1 MRFACG
7 KIAAKTYEISKG
19 LMANSVLETIIEKV
33 KSLTA
38 EERQRLLESLEQEQH
53 AERVR
58 SVRGKYAHLGV
69 STEEVLRS
77 KAEEI
82 ELEERRGES

>member
-1 MRFACG
+1 M
-7 KIAAKTYEISKG
+7 SS
-19 LMANSVLETIIEKV
+19 SVLETIMEEV

-38 EERQRLLESLEQEQH
+38 GERQRLLEALEQEQR

-82 ELEERRGES
+82 DLEERRGKS

>member
-1 MRFACG
+1 
-7 KIAAKTYEISKG
+7 
-19 LMANSVLETIIEKV
+19 MANSVVETIIEKV

-38 EERQRLLESLEQEQH
+38 EERQRLLEALEREQRV
-53 AERVR
+53 ELVR

-82 ELEERRGES
+82 ELE

>member
-1 MRFACG
+1 
-7 KIAAKTYEISKG
+7 
-19 LMANSVLETIIEKV
+19 MANSVVETIIEKV

-38 EERQRLLESLEQEQH
+38 EERQRLLEALEREQRV
-53 AERVR
+53 ELVR

>member
-1 MRFACG
+1 M
-7 KIAAKTYEISKG
+7 SS
-19 LMANSVLETIIEKV
+19 SVLETIMEEV

-38 EERQRLLESLEQEQH
+38 EERQRLLEALEQEQH
-53 AERVR
+53 DELVR

-82 ELEERRGES
+82 ELEERRGKS

>member
-1 MRFACG
+1 M
-7 KIAAKTYEISKG
+7 SS
-19 LMANSVLETIIEKV
+19 SVLETIMEEV

-38 EERQRLLESLEQEQH
+38 DERQRLLESLEQEQR
-53 AERVR
+53 AELVR

-82 ELEERRGES
+82 DLEERRGKL

>member
-1 MRFACG
+1 M
-7 KIAAKTYEISKG
+7 SS
-19 LMANSVLETIIEKV
+19 SVLETIMEEV

-38 EERQRLLESLEQEQH
+38 DERQRLLEALEQEQR
-53 AERVR
+53 AERIR

-82 ELEERRGES
+82 DLEERRPES

>member
-1 MRFACG
+1 M
-7 KIAAKTYEISKG
+7 SS
-19 LMANSVLETIIEKV
+19 SVLETIMEEV

-38 EERQRLLESLEQEQH
+38 EERQRLLEALEQEQH
-53 AERVR
+53 DELVH

-82 ELEERRGES
+82 ELEERRGKS

>member
-1 MRFACG
+1 M
-7 KIAAKTYEISKG
+7 SS
-19 LMANSVLETIIEKV
+19 SVLETIMEEV

-38 EERQRLLESLEQEQH
+38 DERQRLLEALELEQR
-53 AERVR
+53 AERIR

-69 STEEVLRS
+69 STEGVLRS

-82 ELEERRGES
+82 DLEERRGKL

>member
-1 MRFACG
+1 M
-7 KIAAKTYEISKG
+7 SS
-19 LMANSVLETIIEKV
+19 SVLETIMEEV

-38 EERQRLLESLEQEQH
+38 DERQRLLEALEQEQR
-53 AERVR
+53 AERIR

-82 ELEERRGES
+82 DLEERRGES

>member
-1 MRFACG
+1 M
-7 KIAAKTYEISKG
+7 SS
-19 LMANSVLETIIEKV
+19 SVLETIMEEV
-33 KSLTA
+33 KSLTPD
-38 EERQRLLESLEQEQH
+38 ERQWLLEALEQEQR
-53 AERVR
+53 AERIR

-82 ELEERRGES
+82 ELEERWGES

>member
-1 MRFACG
+1 M
-7 KIAAKTYEISKG
+7 SS
-19 LMANSVLETIIEKV
+19 SVLETILEEV

-38 EERQRLLESLEQEQH
+38 DERQRLLEALEQEQR

-77 KAEEI
+77 KAKEI
-82 ELEERRGES
+82 DLEERRGKP

>member
-1 MRFACG
+1 M
-7 KIAAKTYEISKG
+7 SS
-19 LMANSVLETIIEKV
+19 SVLETIMEEV

-38 EERQRLLESLEQEQH
+38 DERQRLLEALEQEQR
-53 AERVR
+53 AERIR

-69 STEEVLRS
+69 STEEVRRS

>member
-1 MRFACG
+1 M
-7 KIAAKTYEISKG
+7 SS
-19 LMANSVLETIIEKV
+19 SVLETIMEEV

-38 EERQRLLESLEQEQH
+38 DERQRLLEALELEQR
-53 AERVR
+53 AERIR

-82 ELEERRGES
+82 DLEERRGKL

>member
-1 MRFACG
+1 M
-7 KIAAKTYEISKG
+7 SS
-19 LMANSVLETIIEKV
+19 SVLETIMEEV

-38 EERQRLLESLEQEQH
+38 DERQRLLEALEQEQR
-53 AERVR
+53 AERIR
-58 SVRGKYAHLGV
+58 RVRGKYAHLGV

-82 ELEERRGES
+82 ELEERRGDS

>member
-1 MRFACG
+1 MSSA
-7 KIAAKTYEISKG
+7 
-19 LMANSVLETIIEKV
+19 VLETIMEEV

-38 EERQRLLESLEQEQH
+38 QERQRLLEAIEQEQR
-53 AERVR
+53 AELVR

-69 STEEVLRS
+69 SSEEVLQS

-82 ELEERRGES
+82 ELEERRGKS

>member
-1 MRFACG
+1 M
-7 KIAAKTYEISKG
+7 SS
-19 LMANSVLETIIEKV
+19 SVLETIMEEV

-38 EERQRLLESLEQEQH
+38 EERQRLLEALEQEQH
-53 AERVR
+53 AELVR

-69 STEEVLRS
+69 STEVVLRS

-82 ELEERRGES
+82 ELEERRG

>member
-1 MRFACG
+1 M
-7 KIAAKTYEISKG
+7 SS
-19 LMANSVLETIIEKV
+19 SVLETIMEEV

-38 EERQRLLESLEQEQH
+38 DERQRLLEALEQEQR

-82 ELEERRGES
+82 ELEERRGKS

>member
-1 MRFACG
+1 M
-7 KIAAKTYEISKG
+7 SS
-19 LMANSVLETIIEKV
+19 SVLETIMEEV

-38 EERQRLLESLEQEQH
+38 DERQRLLEALEQEQR

-82 ELEERRGES
+82 DLEERRGKS

>member
-1 MRFACG
+1 M
-7 KIAAKTYEISKG
+7 TS
-19 LMANSVLETIIEKV
+19 SVLETIMEEV
-33 KSLTA
+33 KSLTV
-38 EERQRLLESLEQEQH
+38 EERRRLLEAIEQEQR
-53 AERVR
+53 AELVR

-82 ELEERRGES
+82 ELEQRRGKS

>member
-1 MRFACG
+1 MSSA
-7 KIAAKTYEISKG
+7 
-19 LMANSVLETIIEKV
+19 VLETIMEEV

-38 EERQRLLESLEQEQH
+38 QERQRLLEAIEQEQR
-53 AERVR
+53 AELVR

-82 ELEERRGES
+82 ELEERRGKS